1 MNVSARK
8 TGTQKSAH
16 FGHKNAF
23 WVRDRTDKRERILC
37 AHVWALG
44 TGERINTGSHMK
56 IGPQLLGGVLLSF
69 IATSAG
75 ANIIFNAVPSGT
87 GNNVQFN
94 DQPPNQ
100 TGTTIF
106 GNINDANNTLVQFN
120 STQVL
125 RTPAVG
131 QARIESV
138 PDGALNNLT
147 TTIPGF
153 FFDQAVFNLDATAN
167 GTANISAFDQF
178 GTPFAFLLPLSGS
191 GQNFFTLTTANGEHI
206 SRVAFTS
213 TVGLDDVSQI
223 RFGGTVAAP
232 VPGPI
237 AGAGLPGLIAACG
250 ALVAFARRRRSRCT
264 TA

>member
-1 MNVSARK
+1 MHTKGATDMKVLPCA
-8 TGTQKSAH
+8 
-16 FGHKNAF
+16 FGS
-23 WVRDRTDKRERILC
+23 I
-37 AHVWALG
+37 
-44 TGERINTGSHMK
+44 
-56 IGPQLLGGVLLSF
+56 LLSL

-153 FFDQAVFNLDATAN
+153 FFDQAVFNLDA
-167 GTANISAFDQF
+167 
-178 GTPFAFLLPLSGS
+178 
-191 GQNFFTLTTANGEHI
+191 
-206 SRVAFTS
+206 
-213 TVGLDDVSQI
+213 
-223 RFGGTVAAP
+223 
-232 VPGPI
+232 
-237 AGAGLPGLIAACG
+237 
-250 ALVAFARRRRSRCT
+250 
-264 TA
+264 